1 MKVIALILS
10 LVFFV
15 LGILY
20 GWGKI
25 NFFTESGATHAHHY
39 SHLVI
44 CWVLALLC
52 LIWARFQGSPS
63 RGVR

>member
-1 MKVIALILS
+1 MRAVALL
-10 LVFFV
+10 LAAVFFV

-20 GWGKI
+20 GLGKI
-25 NFFTESGATHAHHY
+25 NYFTESGAAHSHHIT
-39 SHLVI
+39 HLVV

-63 RGVR
+63 RSVR